1 MKPFVHGLAVLSILA
16 AALPGA
22 SALAQDK
29 LMLTTEREKVSYLI
43 GRDIADSIAPVE
55 PDLDFPQF
63 ERAVTNALDG
73 GAPLLET
80 SEAKDVS
87 TGLMARVRSRAG
99 QAEAGAEVPEV
110 ASEKVGQL
118 VGAQVGQS
126 LLAIKDEIELP
137 TLLKSISAALG
148 GAQQQLPEDEVATL
162 RTAFSQRVQ
171 TKLQE
176 RAKAQSSANL
186 EEGASFMAANKV
198 AKGVF
203 STPSGLQYMVLRQGS
218 GDRPKP
224 SSRVRVHYEGTL
236 LDGTVF
242 DSSYERDQPA
252 EFGLGQVIT
261 GWTEGV
267 SLMPVGAKY
276 RFWIPSQLAY
286 GSNGASDKIG
296 PNATLAFDIELLAII
311 EP

>member
-73 GAPLLET
+73 GAPLLKA

-126 LLAIKDEIELP
+126 LLAIKEEIELP

-148 GAQQQLPEDEVATL
+148 GAEQQLPEDEVATL
-162 RTAFSQRVQ
+162 RNEFSQRVQ
-171 TKLQE
+171 TRLQE

-186 EEGASFMAANKV
+186 EEGASFMAANKA

-224 SSRVRVHYEGTL
+224 SSRVRVHYEGKL

-242 DSSYERDQPA
+242 DSSYEREQPA

-286 GSNGASDKIG
+286 GSNGASGKIG